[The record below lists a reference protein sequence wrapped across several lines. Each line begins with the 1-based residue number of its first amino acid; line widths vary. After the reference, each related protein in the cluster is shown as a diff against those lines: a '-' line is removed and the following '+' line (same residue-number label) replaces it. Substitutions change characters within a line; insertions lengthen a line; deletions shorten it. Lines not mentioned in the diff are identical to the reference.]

1 MAISTDRHELQR
13 QALAQMLARFTADRD
28 ALIAA
33 VQACQERL
41 TKVMARLDGGEAP
54 GGPDAGSGE
63 ATTAPAAAFVD
74 ELRNSIMQLRLD
86 QDLAVAHACAAAE
99 QATERADEALR
110 RAKEMEARLEEMAV
124 LLRQR
129 KRD

>member
-1 MAISTDRHELQR
+1 MATSTDRHELQR

-28 ALIAA
+28 ALITA

-41 TKVMARLDGGEAP
+41 TKVMARLDGGEVPA
-54 GGPDAGSGE
+54 GPDAGSGE
-63 ATTAPAAAFVD
+63 ATAAPAAAFVD

-86 QDLAVAHACAAAE
+86 QDMAIAHACAAAE